1 MGLPRKNAS
10 GRKPR
15 TVLDHRQNSHTP
27 CTAFPHWGP
36 LPVYRLT
43 RAASLLRLPWSD
55 GELYILHTRGIALES
70 VGSHSK
76 TRALRTPKHCISC
89 LALQKRPV
97 PLVPWLASAQTRR
110 DNTMRLYSSP
120 PAHVPSLLTLCKK
133 SVAHMR
139 VEGAGDR
146 VRPILEGDLDALGL
160 ARRALHSGRG
170 RLAEHLAA
178 RAEHG
183 TRLRRGTCESRGA
196 RTG

>member
-1 MGLPRKNAS
+1 M
-10 GRKPR
+10 
-15 TVLDHRQNSHTP
+15 
-27 CTAFPHWGP
+27 
-36 LPVYRLT
+36 T
-43 RAASLLRLPWSD
+43 RAASLLRL
-55 GELYILHTRGIALES
+55 LES
-70 VGSHSK
+70 ALRESLVAVGSHSK
-76 TRALRTPKHCISC
+76 TRALRTSKYCVSC

-146 VRPILEGDLDALGL
+146 VRPITGRRLDALGL
-160 ARRALHSGRG
+160 ARRTLHILCG

>member
-1 MGLPRKNAS
+1 M
-10 GRKPR
+10 
-15 TVLDHRQNSHTP
+15 
-27 CTAFPHWGP
+27 
-36 LPVYRLT
+36 
-43 RAASLLRLPWSD
+43 
-55 GELYILHTRGIALES
+55 
-70 VGSHSK
+70 
-76 TRALRTPKHCISC
+76 
-89 LALQKRPV
+89 
-97 PLVPWLASAQTRR
+97 PWLASAHYLVDTA
-110 DNTMRLYSSP
+110 MRLYSSP
-120 PAHVPSLLTLCKK
+120 PAHAPSLFTLCKK

-160 ARRALHSGRG
+160 ARRALHILRG